1 METYLCPA
9 GRTGQSV
16 DNKPKPRATVGLDV
30 TLTFEGTGATVR
42 GVAENVSE
50 TGVLVRSPLVQPIGT
65 IVRLKFDDFEAKGEV
80 VWVEATDEGAMLG
93 MRIVSMGWE
102 GWRAIRGFV
111 DEPGE

>member
-1 METYLCPA
+1 M
-9 GRTGQSV
+9 
-16 DNKPKPRATVGLDV
+16 DNKPKPRANVGLDV
-30 TLTFEGTGATVR
+30 ALTFEGTGATVW

-50 TGVLVRSPLVQPIGT
+50 TGVLVRSPLVQPTGT

-80 VWVEATDEGAMLG
+80 VWVEATDGGALLG

-111 DEPGE
+111 GEPEEGET

>member
-1 METYLCPA
+1 M
-9 GRTGQSV
+9 
-16 DNKPKPRATVGLDV
+16 DNKPKPRANVGLDV
-30 TLTFEGTGATVR
+30 TLTFEGTGATAR

-50 TGVLVRSPLVQPIGT
+50 TGVLVRSPLVQPTGT

-80 VWVEATDEGAMLG
+80 IWVEATDEGALLG

-111 DEPGE
+111 EDTDE